1 MIVSFPPPAKALTL
15 NQRLHWAA
23 KAKLT
28 RAWREAAGFT
38 ATALGFGPR
47 RGRVVH
53 LPRSIVVLDL
63 PVRSINVRRDPH
75 NWFPTVKAVVDGLV
89 DAGLWPDD
97 TSEYVIT
104 TEPRFHAAKDD
115 QLVSVLIRPAAQE
128 GVL

>member
-23 KAKLT
+23 KGKLT
-28 RAWREAAGFT
+28 AAWRRAAAVEALRA
-38 ATALGFGPR
+38 R
-47 RGRVVH
+47 RDWVDNKP
-53 LPRSIVVLDL
+53 PRSVVTLDL
-63 PVRSINVRRDPH
+63 PVRSVNMRRDPH

-104 TEPRFHAAKDD
+104 TEPRFHAARDD